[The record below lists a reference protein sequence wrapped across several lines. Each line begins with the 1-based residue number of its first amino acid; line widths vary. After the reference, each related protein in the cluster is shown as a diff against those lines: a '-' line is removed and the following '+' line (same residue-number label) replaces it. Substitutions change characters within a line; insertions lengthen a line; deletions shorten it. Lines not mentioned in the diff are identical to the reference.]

1 LQSSENLKLE
11 VVKLRLRLDEQDK
24 MLNEKSQK
32 VEELQNSLT
41 TLKQREGESNYLY
54 EELKK
59 NEVTIQ
65 TLENTISSMTA
76 DLTELRDLSRNKS
89 TEESYNLRELK
100 VEV

>member
-1 LQSSENLKLE
+1 
-11 VVKLRLRLDEQDK
+11 VVRLRLRLDEQDK

-32 VEELQNSLT
+32 VKELQNSLT